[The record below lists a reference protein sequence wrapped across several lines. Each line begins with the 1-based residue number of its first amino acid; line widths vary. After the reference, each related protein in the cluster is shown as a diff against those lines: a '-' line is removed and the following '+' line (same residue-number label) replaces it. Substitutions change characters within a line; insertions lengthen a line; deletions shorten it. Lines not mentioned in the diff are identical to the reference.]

1 MITRDNYGIGR
12 KELIWIPTQRNLIGR
27 LKNEGCRQPG
37 WVPKKK
43 VLQSR
48 KKKGI
53 PCGFKFLEHVGGVS
67 RLMISGIPNSQM
79 QEVKPSLGLGI
90 RVSGL
95 LSALTGR
102 EGLQNH
108 NMDMLSLP
116 TLQVSRLISERLI
129 LQLEDL
135 N

>member
-12 KELIWIPTQRNLIGR
+12 KELIWIIIQRSLIGR

-53 PCGFKFLEHVGGVS
+53 PCCFKFLERVGGVS
-67 RLMISGIPNSQM
+67 RHMTSGMPNSQM

-95 LSALTGR
+95 LRALRGR

-116 TLQVSRLISERLI
+116 TLQGSRLISER
-129 LQLEDL
+129 DTTARGS
-135 N
+135 